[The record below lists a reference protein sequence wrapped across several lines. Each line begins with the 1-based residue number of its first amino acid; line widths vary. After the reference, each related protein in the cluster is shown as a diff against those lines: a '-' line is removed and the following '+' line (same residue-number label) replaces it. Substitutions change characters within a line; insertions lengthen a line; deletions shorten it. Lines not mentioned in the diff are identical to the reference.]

1 MNSMVIRDLE
11 LMYML
16 SKYYQKLSKINTY
29 TIDKRRSCYYK
40 GMLYVRD
47 TAEYFTYK
55 RLGVNKYA

>member
-1 MNSMVIRDLE
+1 
-11 LMYML
+11 ML